1 MRFKSP
7 FEEPVICCFIVLWWR
22 LKLIAN
28 LRVITYI
35 ATNIKSM
42 SEKIEIQL
50 EYPMNCS
57 PKVLYNR
64 LSTASGLAEWFADDV
79 QVRGKIYTFIWEG
92 SEQQAEKTLQK
103 EDKLVR
109 YNWVDEEEGYFEFKI
124 TKDDLTGDVSLIVID
139 TTDEEEETSELW
151 NSQIA
156 DLKHILG
163 C

>member
-1 MRFKSP
+1 
-7 FEEPVICCFIVLWWR
+7 
-22 LKLIAN
+22 
-28 LRVITYI
+28 
-35 ATNIKSM
+35 M

-109 YNWVDEEEGYFEFKI
+109 YNWVDEEEGYFEFRI